1 MFKIPNF
8 DKGNCPALDRAELLT
23 SEMELVLGGKQN
35 YFWGNEAK
43 HQKFGVLP
51 QKIRFQTREKKSF
64 AGNVFVIHA
73 HWK

>member
-35 YFWGNEAK
+35 YF
-43 HQKFGVLP
+43 
-51 QKIRFQTREKKSF
+51 
-64 AGNVFVIHA
+64 
-73 HWK
+73 